1 MADDRIHLQSLQAG
15 RAIAALMVVIFHIQV
30 FYLPERLY
38 PGEDNFLHPV
48 TNMGYAGV
56 EFFFA
61 LSGFLM
67 AYIHQKDMGK
77 KERLGTYIAKR
88 ISRIYPAYWLVL
100 VPLIL
105 LGLVVPSLKP
115 EEPTGMLELIGN
127 FLLLPLPDAPIL
139 EVSWTLQ
146 FEMVFY
152 GLFALTILSR
162 TVGPIILGA
171 WFLAC
176 AVMAFFPPLAFPMSF
191 ILSPYNLIFLF
202 GGAAALAFRH
212 LRGQAAWPVLA
223 AGLALFFGTG
233 VNEVYGHFEISFA
246 LRTVLYGIGASLI
259 ITALASLEWQ
269 SRIHVPKFLKLLGD
283 ASYMLYLVHIPALAA
298 GVIVLRALNIQHL
311 MPPWVLAVL
320 LAIGCSILSVLL
332 HLYLEKPVVR
342 WVSAHLV
349 PAKRPA
355 VPADQL
361 SGSTS

>member
-1 MADDRIHLQSLQAG
+1 MVEGRVHLQSLQAG
-15 RAIAALMVVIFHIQV
+15 RAIAALMVVVFHIQV

-38 PGEDNFLHPV
+38 PGQDNFLHPV

-67 AYIHQKDMGK
+67 AYIHQKDMGRRD
-77 KERLGTYIAKR
+77 RLGAYMAKR
-88 ISRIYPAYWLVL
+88 VSRIYPAYWLVL

-105 LGLVVPSLKP
+105 LGMVVPSLKP
-115 EEPTGMLELIGN
+115 EEPTGVLSMIGN
-127 FLLLPLPDAPIL
+127 FLLLPLPHAAIL

-152 GLFALTILSR
+152 CLFALTILSR
-162 TVGPIILGA
+162 TFGRIILGL

-176 AVMAFFPPLAFPMSF
+176 AVMAFFPPLAFPLSF
-191 ILSPYNLIFLF
+191 FLSPYNLIFLF
-202 GGAAALAFRH
+202 GGAAAVAFRH
-212 LRGQAAWPVLA
+212 VRGGAAWPVLA

-233 VNEVYGHFEISFA
+233 VNDVYGYFEIGLA

-259 ITALASLEWQ
+259 ITGLASLEWQ
-269 SRIHVPKFLKLLGD
+269 SRLKVPKSLTLLGD

-298 GVIVLRALNIQHL
+298 GAIILRALNMPQL
-311 MPPWVLAVL
+311 MPPWLLAIVM
-320 LAIGCSILSVLL
+320 AIGCSVLSVIL
-332 HLYLEKPVVR
+332 HLCLEKPIVR
-342 WVSAHLV
+342 WVSARIV
-349 PAKRPA
+349 PARRPA
-355 VPADQL
+355 PADQL